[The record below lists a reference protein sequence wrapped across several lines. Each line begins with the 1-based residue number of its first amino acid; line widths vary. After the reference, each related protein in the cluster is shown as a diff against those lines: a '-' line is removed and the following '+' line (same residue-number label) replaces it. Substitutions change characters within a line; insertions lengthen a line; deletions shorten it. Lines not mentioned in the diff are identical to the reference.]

1 MVPGRVATPP
11 IPRPSPS
18 HPAMP
23 SPYTPPADYFGT
35 ITVGVT
41 ATDTHG
47 ASDTSTFTVNVAA
60 VNDAPV
66 ITNGPVT
73 GSVLEAGDADTFVN
87 ASWDGA
93 AVRPESNYTP
103 STTVIADALLAMLGS
118 DTTAGTESVADVLDL
133 IQADLPATS
142 TRADAILAVWDY
154 LDSFYTS
161 GDNYYHV
168 GHNTA
173 AVNLAIQY
181 VNWITLSDGAPLTD
195 VIAKYTEDGSGN
207 VTRSQSIH
215 DNLLGNF
222 GLAGLSDRFSG
233 QVYDPVDGTN
243 STGIYEVIFDA
254 GYADMHAR
262 PYYGGAPANPEA
274 ARIFDMAHGLV
285 PVSAG
290 QLTATDADH
299 DDLNWSILA
308 DPLDP
313 DSDTGHLDGQYGTL
327 HVDADGKWRY
337 VLDNARLATQSL
349 GEGDHGDPEVFTVQ
363 VDDGNGGTATTTI
376 TINVTGSN
384 DAPVIDAAVDGAVFA
399 AVEDTA
405 IESGSTSV
413 ADILAAA
420 ITDIDGD
427 AVSVTLT
434 LTYGPWSGGDTP
446 DPETITIAPGDAFSL
461 HTAGRLLRHHHRRR
475 HSHRHAR
482 RVRYIDLHRQ
492 CRRGQRRPRDHQR
505 SGDGQRVRGRRCRYL
520 RERGLGRRCRC
531 QLRADCGQCHS
542 D

>member
-73 GSVLEAGDADTFVN
+73 GSVFEAGDADTFAN
-87 ASWDGA
+87 AALG
-93 AVRPESNYTP
+93 VG
-103 STTVIADALLAMLGS
+103 ADANYVPTAANATAINTALFGLIGDQNTAGNPVKPVVDAIEADLLARG
-118 DTTAGTESVADVLDL
+118 G
-133 IQADLPATS
+133 

-154 LDSFYTS
+154 LDNFYTANLP
-161 GDNYYHV
+161 GNYDHV

-173 AVNLAIQY
+173 TIRLGLEYILY
-181 VNWITLSDGAPLTD
+181 LKDGNAPLTG
-195 VIAKYTEDGSGN
+195 VIVKYTENGSGD
-207 VTRSQSIH
+207 VTREQSLH
-215 DNLLGNF
+215 DNLLGNINAA
-222 GLAGLSDRFSG
+222 GLADRFSG
-233 QVYDPVDGTN
+233 DHFDPTGVTPP
-243 STGIYEVIFDA
+243 TGIYADIFA
-254 GYADMHAR
+254 VVGADTAALLAR
-262 PYYGGAPANPEA
+262 PWISGNIPGNAQDIADA
-274 ARIFDMAHGLV
+274 ALADINLGLV

-492 CRRGQRRPRDHQR
+492 CRRGQRRPRDHNERPRWR
-505 SGDGQRVRGRRCRYL
+505 SYRTHDGYDRTGYRHNQCRG
-520 RERGLGRRCRC
+520 
-531 QLRADCGQCHS
+531 
-542 D
+542 